1 MLLVV
6 TKMGISPFTSYSG
19 RLALV
24 NAVLSAL
31 PTYYMSV
38 LELPLEIIE
47 QISKYMRHC
56 FLEGL
61 RSK

>member
-24 NAVLSAL
+24 AL